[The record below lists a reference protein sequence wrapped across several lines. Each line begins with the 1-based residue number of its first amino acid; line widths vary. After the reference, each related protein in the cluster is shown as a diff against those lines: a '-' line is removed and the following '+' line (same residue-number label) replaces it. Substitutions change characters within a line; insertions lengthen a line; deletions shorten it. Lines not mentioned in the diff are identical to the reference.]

1 MSLLAQV
8 LIAWPMCAQLV
19 HANANAVSR
28 QLRQTRDAQSATQC
42 TSNPYLITGC
52 DKHAPSHVARH
63 SYSTAA
69 EPAVFWLKSA
79 NDVELAALVPA
90 HQSLHGQAALVTA
103 SCPRKYPRTL
113 EARRRQMN
121 PRPVAWRCHADEPT
135 H

>member
-1 MSLLAQV
+1 MA
-8 LIAWPMCAQLV
+8 MRAQLV

-28 QLRQTRDAQSATQC
+28 QLKQTRDAQSATQC

-79 NDVELAALVPA
+79 NDVELAALPPA
-90 HQSLHGQAALVTA
+90 LHFCDA
-103 SCPRKYPRTL
+103 SGVNLRHSPRTGKRNKFIT
-113 EARRRQMN
+113 ARKTFKEVRGYSHLCVQ
-121 PRPVAWRCHADEPT
+121 ADPIAVY
-135 H
+135 